1 MEKKLKL
8 VAHRGASLEYPCNS
22 LVSLVNGARMG
33 ADWVECDVRRIAGG
47 RFVIFHDEA
56 IEHDGARVP
65 VGELTFDELSRDCA
79 RDGVSLMPFE
89 FLCENY
95 REKTPILLH
104 IKLTEADEEFA
115 GLVAGSGLPV
125 IAGVQ
130 SLAMLRCFAGRLPR
144 ERILAFLPRPDD
156 ASAFF
161 RGGAGIL
168 RLWEQWLNR
177 ITPDQV
183 RAQCPGAEVYI
194 MACRLQEEPWAGIP
208 LDAMDGSPESLC
220 RCARLGA
227 DGVLLN
233 DLAMALDWRAAQF

>member
-22 LVSLVNGARMG
+22 LASLVNGARMG

-104 IKLTEADEEFA
+104 IKENSDDRELIEAIDRAPFEH
-115 GLVAGSGLPV
+115 
-125 IAGVQ
+125 IWGVQ
-130 SLAMLRCFAGRLPR
+130 SEDMLREAARRADPDH
-144 ERILAFLPRPDD
+144 ILAFMPDRSLYPRFI
-156 ASAFF
+156 A
-161 RGGAGIL
+161 GGAGVI
-168 RLWEQWLNR
+168 RLWEQWLDELS
-177 ITPDQV
+177 PEQV
-183 RAQCPGAEVYI
+183 RAAGARQVFVMCSTPE
-194 MACRLQEEPWAGIP
+194 RG
-208 LDAMDGSPESLC
+208 MDGTEASLDKI
-220 RCARLGA
+220 ASLGA
-227 DGVLLN
+227 DGALLN
-233 DLAMALDWRAAQF
+233 DIRMALSWRARS

>member
-22 LVSLVNGARMG
+22 LASLVNGARMG

-104 IKLTEADEEFA
+104 IKENSADLELIEAIDRAPFEH
-115 GLVAGSGLPV
+115 
-125 IAGVQ
+125 IWGVQ
-130 SLAMLRCFAGRLPR
+130 SEDMLREAARRADPDH
-144 ERILAFLPRPDD
+144 ILAFMPDRSLYPRFI
-156 ASAFF
+156 A
-161 RGGAGIL
+161 GGAGVI
-168 RLWEQWLNR
+168 RLWEQWLDELS
-177 ITPDQV
+177 PEQV
-183 RAQCPGAEVYI
+183 RAAGARQVFVMCSTPE
-194 MACRLQEEPWAGIP
+194 RG
-208 LDAMDGSPESLC
+208 MDGTEASLDKI
-220 RCARLGA
+220 ASLGA
-227 DGVLLN
+227 DGALLN
-233 DLAMALDWRAAQF
+233 DIRMALSWRARS

>member
-22 LVSLVNGARMG
+22 LASLVNGARMG

-104 IKLTEADEEFA
+104 IKENSDDRELIEAIDRAPFEH
-115 GLVAGSGLPV
+115 
-125 IAGVQ
+125 IWGVQ
-130 SLAMLRCFAGRLPR
+130 SEDMLREAARRADPDH
-144 ERILAFLPRPDD
+144 ILAFMPDRSLYPRFI
-156 ASAFF
+156 A
-161 RGGAGIL
+161 GGAGVI
-168 RLWEQWLNR
+168 RLWEEWLDEL
-177 ITPDQV
+177 PPEKV
-183 RAQCPGAEVYI
+183 RAAGARQVFVMCSTPE
-194 MACRLQEEPWAGIP
+194 RG
-208 LDAMDGSPESLC
+208 MDGTEASLDKI
-220 RCARLGA
+220 ASLGA
-227 DGVLLN
+227 DGALLN
-233 DLAMALDWRAAQF
+233 DIRMALSWRARS